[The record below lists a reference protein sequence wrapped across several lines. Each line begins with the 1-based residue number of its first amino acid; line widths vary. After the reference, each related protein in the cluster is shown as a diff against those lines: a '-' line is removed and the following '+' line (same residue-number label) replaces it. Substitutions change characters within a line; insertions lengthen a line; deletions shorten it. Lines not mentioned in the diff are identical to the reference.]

1 MKKIFLLILLCII
14 CSTVNAQKV
23 ISDEVTS
30 DGIRAIICESVFVT
44 GMSDKV
50 KLEVALH
57 YYADSI
63 HSSYLLNLRAI
74 SSSPYKISKGMKL
87 LLKDVDGNV
96 VELEAINDADA
107 SVSEVHN
114 INGFV
119 YSDYSKAASY
129 EISEE
134 TVRQLGKGVLK
145 LRQEHSTGMFEK
157 EWKKDKMGSIL
168 KKELAEIRHKASI
181 KKDFHS
187 DF

>member
-1 MKKIFLLILLCII
+1 
-14 CSTVNAQKV
+14 
-23 ISDEVTS
+23 
-30 DGIRAIICESVFVT
+30 
-44 GMSDKV
+44 
-50 KLEVALH
+50 
-57 YYADSI
+57 
-63 HSSYLLNLRAI
+63 
-74 SSSPYKISKGMKL
+74 MKL

>member
-1 MKKIFLLILLCII
+1 MKKILLFLILLSSI
-14 CSTVNAQKV
+14 SVNAQKV
-23 ISDEVTS
+23 VTDEVTS
-30 DGIRAIICESVFVT
+30 DGIRAILGESVYVT

-57 YYADSI
+57 FYADSV
-63 HSSYLLNLRAI
+63 HSSYLLNLRAV
-74 SSSPYKISKGMKL
+74 SSKPYIISKGMKL
-87 LLKDVDGNV
+87 LLKDIDGNV

-119 YSDYSKAASY
+119 YSDYSKTASY
-129 EISEE
+129 EIPEE
-134 TVRQLGKGVLK
+134 TIRQLGKGVLK
-145 LRQEHSTGMFEK
+145 LRQEHSTGKFEK
-157 EWKKDKMGSIL
+157 EWKKDKMGSVL
-168 KKELAEIRHKASI
+168 KKELAEIKHKASL